1 MLDVVV
7 QSAHADEYEMVE
19 QPVYGFVLVEHDD
32 ELNDGGN
39 VRRFEEFADKAQLRK
54 FQENPFV
61 CLLFQSKPFH
71 CGEISYGV
79 KQDHAVNNLSFL

>member
-1 MLDVVV
+1 MLDVVI
-7 QSAHADEYEMVE
+7 QSAHTDEYEMIE

-32 ELNDGGN
+32 ELNDGRN

-61 CLLFQSKPFH
+61 CLLVQSKILH
-71 CGEISYGV
+71 GGKIS
-79 KQDHAVNNLSFL
+79 

>member
-1 MLDVVV
+1 MLDVVI

-54 FQENPFV
+54 FQENPFIR
-61 CLLFQSKPFH
+61 LLVQSKILH
-71 CGEISYGV
+71 GGKISR
-79 KQDHAVNNLSFL
+79 F

>member
-1 MLDVVV
+1 MLDVVI
-7 QSAHADEYEMVE
+7 QSAHTDEYEMIE

-54 FQENPFV
+54 FQENPFIR
-61 CLLFQSKPFH
+61 LLVQSKILH
-71 CGEISYGV
+71 GGKISR
-79 KQDHAVNNLSFL
+79 F